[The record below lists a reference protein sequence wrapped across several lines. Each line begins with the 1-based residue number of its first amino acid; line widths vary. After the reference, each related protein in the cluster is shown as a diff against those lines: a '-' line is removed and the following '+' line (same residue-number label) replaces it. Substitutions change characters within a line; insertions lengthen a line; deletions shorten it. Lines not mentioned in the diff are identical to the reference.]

1 MRRKIWKRKKNRK
14 ERRLE
19 GEGDHQ
25 EKRKGEKENEKKGE
39 RKKTSIG
46 EEARCARR
54 PHGGVRGE
62 WRNGVTEGCTI
73 DILNSC

>member
-1 MRRKIWKRKKNRK
+1 MEEKKKEKRGDWKEREIIRRK
-14 ERRLE
+14 
-19 GEGDHQ
+19 
-25 EKRKGEKENEKKGE
+25 EKEKKNEKKGE

-46 EEARCARR
+46 EEARCACQ

-62 WRNGVTEGCTI
+62 WRNGVIEGCTI

>member
-1 MRRKIWKRKKNRK
+1 MRRKIWKRKKKRK

-25 EKRKGEKENEKKGE
+25 EKRKGEKNEKKGE

-46 EEARCARR
+46 EEARCACR

-62 WRNGVTEGCTI
+62 WRNGVIEGCTI